1 MFEKPFAVEIIA
13 PDRVVFKGDVTAVS
27 VPGTMGGFQVL
38 HSHAP
43 LLSSIEVGVVKVR
56 EQNGGEILFSTGGG
70 FAETRNN
77 VMVVLVES
85 AERAEEIDVGRAKAA
100 RARAEQRLRERRQDV
115 DLVRAEAALR
125 RSMNRLRLAGAV

>member
-1 MFEKPFAVEIIA
+1 
-13 PDRVVFKGDVTAVS
+13 
-27 VPGTMGGFQVL
+27 
-38 HSHAP
+38 
-43 LLSSIEVGVVKVR
+43 
-56 EQNGGEILFSTGGG
+56 
-70 FAETRNN
+70 
-77 VMVVLVES
+77 MVVLVES